1 MDRRTFLTGAAVAGA
16 TAVSPFAEGAEKSS
30 AGGGFPVLRGPE
42 FAGMDGV
49 FTALFTPF
57 RPDGSLNEAMIGGE
71 IEYGLANGVRGFY
84 LTGGTGEGLKLTFDE
99 RVRVYRS
106 AVKAAKGRAKLIAQV
121 GCVSSDESAR
131 LAKAAAEVGC
141 DWVSSVPPVYYGK
154 KFEDALHHYE
164 IIAAATDLPFL
175 VYSVGGNEIQPDRDR
190 RIFDIPNVK
199 GMKYTGTDFYAVQR
213 LKRRLDKE
221 VVFLSGSDQH
231 FIAALAFGNVF
242 SGCIGTVQNI
252 VPKHFVRIYEAMRGG
267 DWRTASAVQDETN
280 RIVEFVCHS
289 HANMSFRKG
298 MMRYIGLDCG
308 SFRAP
313 DQPLSEADYA
323 ELVRAADAFGLVRR
337 NAACAFCS
345 KEA

>member
-1 MDRRTFLTGAAVAGA
+1 M
-16 TAVSPFAEGAEKSS
+16 E
-30 AGGGFPVLRGPE
+30 
-42 FAGMDGV
+42 GV

-57 RPDGSLNEAMIGGE
+57 HPDGSLNEGMIDLE

-99 RVRVYRS
+99 RVRVYRR
-106 AVKAAKGRAKLIAQV
+106 AVGAAKGRAKLIAQV
-121 GCVSSDESAR
+121 GCVSSNESAR
-131 LAKAAAEVGC
+131 LAKAAADAGC

-154 KFEDALHHYE
+154 KFEDALRHYE
-164 IIAAATDLPFL
+164 IIAKATDLPFL
-175 VYSVGGNEIQPDRDR
+175 VYSVGGNEIVPDRDA

-213 LKRRLDKE
+213 LKRRLKKE

-231 FIAALAFGNVF
+231 FIAALSFGNVF
-242 SGCIGTVQNI
+242 SGCIGTVQNL
-252 VPKHFVRIYEAMRGG
+252 VPGHFVRIYEAMRTG
-267 DWRTASAVQDETN
+267 DWRTAASIQDETN
-280 RIVEFVCHS
+280 RIVEFMCHS
-289 HANMSFRKG
+289 HPNMSFRKG

-323 ELVRAADAFGLVRR
+323 ELERSADTFGLIKR
-337 NAACAFCS
+337 NAAAILVQ
-345 KEA
+345 KG